1 MTRELYTRWADDV
14 LEARTGA
21 GVGMGNPNMVV
32 GTIMRLKIKGV
43 SLPPRSVR
51 GHRTT
56 ACSSEERASGCQ
68 VW

>member
-1 MTRELYTRWADDV
+1 M

-21 GVGMGNPNMVV
+21 GVGVGNPNMVVVV

-43 SLPPRSVR
+43 SLPPGSVR

-56 ACSSEERASGCQ
+56 A
-68 VW
+68 